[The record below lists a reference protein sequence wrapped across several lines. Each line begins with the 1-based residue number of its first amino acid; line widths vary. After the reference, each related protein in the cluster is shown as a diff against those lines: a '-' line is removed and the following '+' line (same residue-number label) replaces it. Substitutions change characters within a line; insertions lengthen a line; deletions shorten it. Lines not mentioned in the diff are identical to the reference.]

1 MANTFETVS
10 TEMMEA
16 VAGGVG
22 ADVGHGERSTA
33 PAASSDQ
40 LLSSLNGIQGSLE
53 DLGRNRSS
61 GSFLS
66 GSNGLM
72 FMGMAAMA
80 MSRRQQTTV
89 VYGGRGGYYWQSSW

>member
-1 MANTFETVS
+1 MANTFESIS
-10 TEMMEA
+10 TEMLD
-16 VAGGVG
+16 
-22 ADVGHGERSTA
+22 DVGGGAGASLGDGHRVTA
-33 PAASSDQ
+33 PAAGNDQ
-40 LLSSLNGIQGSLE
+40 LLSSLNGIQSSLN
-53 DLGRNRSS
+53 DLGKRDN

-66 GSNGLM
+66 GTNRVM